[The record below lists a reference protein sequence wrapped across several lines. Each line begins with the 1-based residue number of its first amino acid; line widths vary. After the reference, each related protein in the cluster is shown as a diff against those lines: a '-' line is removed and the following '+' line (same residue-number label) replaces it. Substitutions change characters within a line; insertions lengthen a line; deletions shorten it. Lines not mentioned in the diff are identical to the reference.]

1 MKEHT
6 YRYEKVIIG
15 DSLAAL
21 LMGYH
26 EGRPVITL
34 NPVEPFFFE
43 TYDSDIDLSFLGLEN
58 NERVLNTPDNEIKV
72 GIEKREVYRKVAMA
86 MSLAG
91 LLPFA
96 GKAISMR
103 QVEDK
108 KVRVILDH
116 ARSAFF
122 TFDSSVIVGNNIL
135 EPEIPPKY
143 LVLDWIDVRSG
154 MVHPFDRIEKYTDF
168 VKCIHF
174 YPSERLDGAHDKKD
188 LVCVSQLTR
197 EQMNSYEYSDTYA
210 RFEVLDSMKNAG
222 IRGARNGRDPN
233 RPGKYKHYAVKL
245 ETNRRVTYPMYS
257 EIDYTPQP
265 TGSRNLKLLTDIF

>member
-1 MKEHT
+1 MKGHT
-6 YRYEKVIIG
+6 HRYEKIIIG
-15 DSLAAL
+15 DSLEAL
-21 LMGYH
+21 LMGYK

-34 NPVEPFFFE
+34 NPIEPFFFE
-43 TYDSDIDLSFLGLEN
+43 TYNSAVDLSFLGIEN
-58 NERVLNTPDNEIKV
+58 KERIIKTPDDEIKV
-72 GIEKREVYRKVAMA
+72 GIKKQEVYRKVAMVMA
-86 MSLAG
+86 LAG

-108 KVRVILDH
+108 KVRVVLDH

-122 TFDSSVIVGNNIL
+122 TFDSSVTVGNNIL
-135 EPEIPPKY
+135 DPEIPPKY
-143 LVLDWIDVRSG
+143 LVLDWMDVRSG

-174 YPSERLDGAHDKKD
+174 YPSDRLDGAHDKKD

-197 EQMNSYEYSDTYA
+197 EQMNNYEYSDTYA
-210 RFEVLDSMKNAG
+210 RFEVLDSMKRAG

-245 ETNRRVTYPMYS
+245 ETNRREAYPIYS
-257 EIDYTPQP
+257 KIEYKPQP
-265 TGSRNLKLLTDIF
+265 TAHRNLKLLTDVF